1 MIAEATAN
9 ARAGAEQFAA
19 DSGSRVGAIRRANQ
33 GVFQILAR
41 DDIPGVQEGKEINKT
56 LRVVSTLEYLM
67 EEKGRE
73 PTGARPRRLSSAKP
87 RDYRANQIGRAA
99 CR

>member
-41 DDIPGVQEGKEINKT
+41 DDIPGVQEGKEIHET
-56 LRVVSTLEYLM
+56 RRVVSPQEYML
-67 EEKGRE
+67 EEKGRH
-73 PTGARPRRLSSAKP
+73 TTDTRPRRRHSSKTRTTTVTRP
-87 RDYRANQIGRAA
+87 FPLIPS
-99 CR
+99 